1 MAKIFMVSYGGG
13 HVNMLSPIYQKLK
26 ENSNHTVVYL
36 ALNSSIKYFN
46 DNELDYKELINYSHL
61 FENNVIS
68 KIGDSMLLDNHND
81 NLGISKELSK
91 FSLGLNYIE
100 LENYLGYDD
109 SKYIYSLF
117 GRQSFLP
124 IEAAKKIL
132 IHENPDMIITTNSPK
147 FERAFHLASISLNIK
162 SIILTDLFS
171 KFDIFHY
178 SVDKIYVMSKIT
190 FFNLYRK
197 GYLSSQIE
205 ITGNPAF
212 DKNIIPIDKVKNKI
226 LIATQNDIHKSS
238 FIKFISILVKS
249 FTNFDFYLRKHP
261 NDLGKEEQKLIL
273 SNDNVFESTKTS
285 IAEELADSYF
295 LIAKSST
302 SIIDAIS
309 MNVIPFS
316 FKINSE
322 DDRLDFIKYGLSEGF
337 ETLNDLKNLIVKYS
351 NEKIRNEYLS
361 SIQSLL
367 YLDNKS
373 TSRII
378 KSIYDILESI

>member
-132 IHENPDMIITTNSPK
+132 LHENPDMIITTNSPK

-171 KFDIFHY
+171 
-178 SVDKIYVMSKIT
+178 
-190 FFNLYRK
+190 NL
-197 GYLSSQIE
+197 I
-205 ITGNPAF
+205 
-212 DKNIIPIDKVKNKI
+212 
-226 LIATQNDIHKSS
+226 
-238 FIKFISILVKS
+238 
-249 FTNFDFYLRKHP
+249 
-261 NDLGKEEQKLIL
+261 
-273 SNDNVFESTKTS
+273 
-285 IAEELADSYF
+285 
-295 LIAKSST
+295 SST
-302 SIIDAIS
+302 
-309 MNVIPFS
+309 
-316 FKINSE
+316 
-322 DDRLDFIKYGLSEGF
+322 
-337 ETLNDLKNLIVKYS
+337 
-351 NEKIRNEYLS
+351 
-361 SIQSLL
+361 
-367 YLDNKS
+367 
-373 TSRII
+373 
-378 KSIYDILESI
+378 IL